1 MSKSALAGKQE
12 AIGREMCER
21 RLQTLADDFWGFD
34 RIAALVNH
42 AARQIALEGPL
53 FPQFNQVVAESAVLH
68 IDIIDLDG
76 AEVWHD
82 VGILREINP
91 LSPGVATAD
100 VQPEPDPR
108 QRI

>member
-12 AIGREMCER
+12 AIGREICER

-34 RIAALVNH
+34 RIAALANY
-42 AARQIALEGPL
+42 AARQIALGGPL
-53 FPQFNQVVAESAVLH
+53 FPKFHPGGAERAVLSR
-68 IDIIDLDG
+68 DFIDLDA
-76 AEVWHD
+76 AEGWPD

-91 LSPGVATAD
+91 PSPGVATAD

-108 QRI
+108 QR